1 MRSARHFDETGDSM
15 IGDSGEQV
23 FWNIVGIIV
32 IVVIGALLLEA
43 IRAWRQ
49 KP

>member
-1 MRSARHFDETGDSM
+1 MRNARHFDETGDSM

-23 FWNIVGIIV
+23 FWNIVGITVV
-32 IVVIGALLLEA
+32 IVLGALLLEA

>member
-1 MRSARHFDETGDSM
+1 MRNARHFNETEGSM

-23 FWNIVGIIV
+23 FWNIVGITV

>member
-1 MRSARHFDETGDSM
+1 MRSARHFDETEGSM

-23 FWNIVGIIV
+23 FWDIVAITV
-32 IVVIGALLLEA
+32 IVVLGAMLLEA

>member
-1 MRSARHFDETGDSM
+1 M

-23 FWNIVGIIV
+23 FWNIVAIT
-32 IVVIGALLLEA
+32 VVVVLGALLLEA